1 MTEQE
6 SGPAEVVTR
15 GPAGGLPWLTA
26 INARLSRY
34 AMYIA
39 CTCLASLLAVVV
51 YGVVLRYGFNHAP
64 PFVEQIALLLVISV
78 AMFGAS
84 AGVRDAGH
92 IGLDSAVRLLPVKA
106 QFWCRVLVHLLSIV
120 FALALLTGGA
130 EMAHSTAATTIP
142 TLGVSE
148 ATRYIPIMSAGI
160 LITLFS
166 SEHLI
171 AQFCGMEVVPS
182 WN

>member
-1 MTEQE
+1 MTEE
-6 SGPAEVVTR
+6 KVGHADREK
-15 GPAGGLPWLTA
+15 GWPWLTA
-26 INARLSRY
+26 MNARLSRY

-39 CTCLASLLAVVV
+39 CACLAGLLSVVV

-64 PFVEQIALLLVISV
+64 PFVEQVALLLVISV

-92 IGLDSAVRLLPVKA
+92 IGLDSAVRLLPEKA
-106 QFWCRVLVHLLSIV
+106 QFWCRVLVHILSIA
-120 FALALLTGGA
+120 FALALLVGGI
-130 EMAHSTAATTIP
+130 EMAYSTAATTIP
-142 TLGVSE
+142 TLGISE
-148 ATRYIPIMSAGI
+148 AARYVPIISAGI

-171 AQFCGMEVVPS
+171 AQCCGKEVVPS